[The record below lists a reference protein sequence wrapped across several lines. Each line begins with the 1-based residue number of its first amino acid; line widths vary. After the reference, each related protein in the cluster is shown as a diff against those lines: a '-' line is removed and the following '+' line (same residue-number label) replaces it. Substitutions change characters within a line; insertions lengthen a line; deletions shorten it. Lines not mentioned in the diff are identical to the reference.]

1 MNRPDRSRTRLRY
14 SRFAA
19 LLLLAATAVSCRP
32 ASPGAPAPAPVAE
45 SSLPPEIRTGPA
57 RVVVHNNTTEAVVV
71 HVVPLTGGA
80 RQIGRVE
87 SRQTQS
93 MRVPQHLVEARE
105 HFRVQVT
112 AARAVSYGYLSRA
125 VTLAPGGRVHV
136 HLQNPLGNSGIEVF

>member
-1 MNRPDRSRTRLRY
+1 MNHLDRPRTRPRY
-14 SRFAA
+14 RRIAA
-19 LLLLAATAVSCRP
+19 LLLLVATAVSCRP
-32 ASPGAPAPAPVAE
+32 ASTAAPAPAPVAE

-57 RVVVHNNTTEAVVV
+57 RVVVHNNTTEAVIV

-87 SRQTQS
+87 SRQSRS

-125 VTLAPGGRVHV
+125 VALAPGNQVHV
-136 HLQNPLGNSGIEVF
+136 HLQNPLLNSGIEVF

>member
-1 MNRPDRSRTRLRY
+1 MTRPDRPRTRPRY
-14 SRFAA
+14 RRFAA

-32 ASPGAPAPAPVAE
+32 AATAAPAPAPVAE
-45 SSLPPEIRTGPA
+45 SSLPPEMRTTPA

-87 SRQTQS
+87 SRQTRS

-112 AARAVSYGYLSRA
+112 AARAVAYGYLSRA
-125 VTLAPGGRVHV
+125 VALAPGNQVHV
-136 HLQNPLGNSGIEVF
+136 HLQNPLANSGIEVF